1 MGVRSKSY
9 KLDIKREVQDAV
21 LTKKFVI
28 GLKTASF
35 LYGSISLLAATL
47 NFIFPF
53 TEKKELILQFC
64 LVLLLSSFIHF
75 LISYFSSEKYY
86 KAFLGALIV
95 QIMLQGILM
104 NKINMADIA
113 YTMNIIPNGISG
125 RLVDYAFFFPT
136 VFLAISIAL
145 FRIKIF
151 IFFIFLYAAVLT
163 LNLSPQLLNE
173 DVYFSVN
180 KLEVFFDNN
189 VINRTV
195 FMRNII
201 LFISV
206 ILVGIAILWQANRH
220 AKSAADFE
228 KNNIV
233 LGRYFSPD
241 IKNDI
246 EETGLNFSEHTPK
259 TLDAAVLF
267 TDIVGF
273 TELSEKIEPNDVL
286 KLLSE
291 YQTIMVE
298 CIFEFN
304 GTVDKFIGDAVM
316 ASFGTPKS
324 YGNDAQ
330 NAFDCAKKMKKMLH
344 EWNLDRIGNK
354 KEVIEHRIGIHFGE
368 CIVGNVGG
376 EKRVEYTVLGDTVN
390 VASRLCDLS
399 KEFDNDLL
407 ISKTLYNK
415 IMIVDEYEEFKSH
428 AIKGRTEKID
438 LIRVFVT

>member
-163 LNLSPQLLNE
+163 LNLSPQLLSE

-180 KLEVFFDNN
+180 KL
-189 VINRTV
+189 
-195 FMRNII
+195 
-201 LFISV
+201 
-206 ILVGIAILWQANRH
+206 
-220 AKSAADFE
+220 
-228 KNNIV
+228 
-233 LGRYFSPD
+233 
-241 IKNDI
+241 
-246 EETGLNFSEHTPK
+246 
-259 TLDAAVLF
+259 
-267 TDIVGF
+267 
-273 TELSEKIEPNDVL
+273 
-286 KLLSE
+286 
-291 YQTIMVE
+291 
-298 CIFEFN
+298 
-304 GTVDKFIGDAVM
+304 
-316 ASFGTPKS
+316 
-324 YGNDAQ
+324 
-330 NAFDCAKKMKKMLH
+330 
-344 EWNLDRIGNK
+344 
-354 KEVIEHRIGIHFGE
+354 
-368 CIVGNVGG
+368 
-376 EKRVEYTVLGDTVN
+376 
-390 VASRLCDLS
+390 
-399 KEFDNDLL
+399 
-407 ISKTLYNK
+407 
-415 IMIVDEYEEFKSH
+415 
-428 AIKGRTEKID
+428 
-438 LIRVFVT
+438 